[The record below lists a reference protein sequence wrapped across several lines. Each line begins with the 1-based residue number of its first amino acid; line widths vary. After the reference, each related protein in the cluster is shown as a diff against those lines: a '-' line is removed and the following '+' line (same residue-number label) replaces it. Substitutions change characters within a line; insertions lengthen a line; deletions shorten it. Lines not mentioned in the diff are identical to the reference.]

1 MVDTTLN
8 ISQVG
13 EVYALVKVIMS
24 FEARC
29 YGLNGSLF
37 SFAGSLASVCMK
49 SCTLKTLCIGNGML
63 MKSSE
68 PHLRVCGTAR
78 L

>member
-1 MVDTTLN
+1 MVVTTLN
-8 ISQVG
+8 TSQVG
-13 EVYALVKVIMS
+13 EVYALVEIMS

-63 MKSSE
+63 MKSSQ
-68 PHLRVCGTAR
+68 PHLGVCDTAR